1 MKKLRVCFILIA
13 WFVVTWLITS
23 CKKGLDPEYFST
35 LTTENFPVTSEDYQN
50 LVFSTYGP
58 LESKWDYSN
67 GDVWGGYTFH
77 CMEQYGTVFYND
89 VSSDIVA
96 VYNNGWGGDWLNG
109 SNGNFT
115 YLINNPSP
123 NSHFSKVRF
132 VSRIT
137 QIIDQVSKASSDKV
151 SDSLKNA
158 MLAEARMSRG
168 WIMWYLLYYFGPV
181 PVIMDASKLGT
192 NAEWDLTR
200 PSRAQFVDWIEADLK
215 FAAGNLP
222 KVWSESYYGRYTKG
236 LAYTVLMRLY
246 MNEHR
251 WQDAISAG
259 DSIKTLGYS
268 LVSDYTSLFAPST
281 ERNSETIFAISASD
295 KSQGNSTDFN
305 FNPIQYY
312 IYPDWY
318 QTDLFPSGGWS
329 PNQAYY
335 EAHWSF
341 VDSFDPNDKRKL
353 FITEFTDKYGRHWD
367 RTNMNG
373 ALVNKFKIESAANT
387 TFKGNDIVLARYA
400 DVLLMLAEALN
411 EENSGPTVEA
421 IAYVNEIR
429 TRAGLDN
436 LSSADIADQFSF
448 RSAIL
453 RERGWELY
461 FEGFRRYD
469 LMRMNKWQE
478 ALTKAGKALG
488 SSPMLPVPQYAID
501 AGKGT
506 LTQNEGY

>member
-1 MKKLRVCFILIA
+1 MKKLKTKYIFIVLLIVSGLT
-13 WFVVTWLITS
+13 FG
-23 CKKGLDPEYFST
+23 CKKGLNPEYFST
-35 LTTENFPVTSEDYQN
+35 LTAENFPETRDDYQN

-77 CMEQYGTVFYND
+77 CMEQYGLVFYND
-89 VSSDIVA
+89 VSSDLVA

-137 QIIDQVSKASSDKV
+137 QIIDLVSKAPSGV
-151 SDSLKNA
+151 INDSTRNA

-192 NAEWDLTR
+192 SAEWDLTR
-200 PSRAQFVDWIEADLK
+200 PTRGQFIDWVEADLK
-215 FAAGNLP
+215 FAADNLP
-222 KVWSESYYGRYTKG
+222 RSWPESYYGRYTKG

-251 WQDAISAG
+251 WQDAINMG
-259 DSIKTLGYS
+259 DTIKTLGYS
-268 LVSDYTSLFAPST
+268 LVSDYSGLFTPST
-281 ERNSETIFAISASD
+281 QRNNETIFAIPVSD
-295 KSQGNSTDFN
+295 KSQGSSSDYN

-318 QTDLFPSGGWS
+318 QTDVFPSGGWS

-335 EAHWSF
+335 EARWGF
-341 VDSFDPNDKRKL
+341 VDSFDSTDKRKM
-353 FITEFTDKYGRHWD
+353 FITDFTDKYGRNWD

-373 ALVNKFKIESAANT
+373 AIVAKFKVESNANT
-387 TFKGNDIVLARYA
+387 TFNGNDIILARYA
-400 DVLLMLAEALN
+400 DILLMSAEALN
-411 EENSGPTVEA
+411 EANSGPTTEA
-421 IAYVNEIR
+421 VDDMNEVR
-429 TRAGLDN
+429 TRAGLSDLPSEDLTN
-436 LSSADIADQFSF
+436 QEAF
-448 RSAIL
+448 RNAIL

-461 FEGFRRYD
+461 FEGLRRYD

-478 ALTKAGKALG
+478 ALTGAGKALG
-488 SSPMLPVPQYAID
+488 PSPLLPIPQYAID

-506 LTQNEGY
+506 ISQNEGY

>member
-1 MKKLRVCFILIA
+1 MKTLKIKLIFSASLLFLALI
-13 WFVVTWLITS
+13 FG
-23 CKKGLDPEYFST
+23 CKKGLDPEYFSQ
-35 LTTENFPVTSEDYQN
+35 LTTENFPITAKDYQS
-50 LVFSTYGP
+50 LVFSAYGP

-67 GDVWGGYTFH
+67 GNTWGGYTFH

-89 VSSDIVA
+89 VSSDLVA

-137 QIIDQVSKASSDKV
+137 QIIDLINKAPSGLV
-151 SDSLKNA
+151 NDSAKNS

-181 PVIMDASKLGT
+181 PVIMDAAKLGT
-192 NAEWDLTR
+192 VAEWDLTKPTR
-200 PSRAQFVDWIEADLK
+200 NQFITWIEEDLK
-215 FAAGNLP
+215 FAAANLP
-222 KVWSESYYGRYTKG
+222 QSWPASYYGRFTKG
-236 LAYTVLMRLY
+236 LANTVLMRLY

-251 WQDAISAG
+251 WQDAINAG
-259 DSIKTLGYS
+259 TAIAALNYS
-268 LVSDYTSLFAPST
+268 LVADYSGLFTPST
-281 ERNSETIFAISASD
+281 QRNSETIFAIPASD
-295 KSQGNSTDFN
+295 KSQGGSSDYN
-305 FNPIQYY
+305 FNPVQYY

-335 EAHWSF
+335 EAKWGF
-341 VDSFDPNDKRKL
+341 VDSFDPNDKRKM
-353 FITEFTDKYGRHWD
+353 FVTNYTDKYNRHWD

-373 ALVNKFKIESAANT
+373 ALVAKFKIEASTNT
-387 TFKGNDIVLARYA
+387 TFKGNDVILARYA
-400 DVLLMLAEALN
+400 DVLLMMAEALN
-411 EENSGPTVEA
+411 EANAGPTAEA
-421 IAYVNEIR
+421 INDINTVR
-429 TRAGLDN
+429 TRAGLGN
-436 LSSADIADQFSF
+436 LSSADIANQDAF
-448 RSAIL
+448 RNVIL

-469 LMRMNKWQE
+469 LIRMGKWQQT
-478 ALTKAGKALG
+478 LINAGKALG
-488 SSPMLPVPQYAID
+488 PSPLLPIPQYAID
-501 AGKGT
+501 SGKGT
-506 LTQNEGY
+506 LSQNDGY